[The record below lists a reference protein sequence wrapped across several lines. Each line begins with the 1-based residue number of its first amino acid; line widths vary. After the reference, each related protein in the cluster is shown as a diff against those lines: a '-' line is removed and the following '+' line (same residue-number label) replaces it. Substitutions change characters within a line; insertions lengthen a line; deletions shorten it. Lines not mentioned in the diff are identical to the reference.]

1 MQQGRQYILPEQD
14 GTVLSEDE
22 EEEEEEDEEE
32 GEVEEP
38 FSRIVIEE
46 KYHDDRED
54 DFLNGKVTRQQ

>member
-22 EEEEEEDEEE
+22 EEDEEE

-38 FSRIVIEE
+38 FSRIDIEE

>member
-1 MQQGRQYILPEQD
+1 MQQGRQYILREQD
-14 GTVLSEDE
+14 GTVLSED
-22 EEEEEEDEEE
+22 EEEEEDEEE

-38 FSRIVIEE
+38 FSRIDIEE